1 MKYILETE
9 RLKLR
14 EFEAIDAEFI
24 FKLLNSPGWLKYI
37 GKRNINN
44 LQDAENYIENVLKD
58 GYRRSGFGFYL
69 MELKTSAQKAG
80 MCGLVKRSG
89 LEDTDIGFALLQE
102 FENKGYAFEASL
114 GVLGFARDKLKLNKI
129 AAITVSYNTA
139 SIKLLEKLG
148 MNYEKVIKLPND
160 PEDLLLY
167 SIQL

>member
-1 MKYILETE
+1 LKYIIETE

-14 EFEAIDAEFI
+14 EFEYSDAEFI

-44 LQDAENYIENVLKD
+44 LVDAENYIENVLRE
-58 GYRRSGFGFYL
+58 GYRNSSFGFYL
-69 MELKTSAQKAG
+69 MELKTTGEKTG
-80 MCGLVKRSG
+80 MCGLVKRPG
-89 LEDTDIGFALLQE
+89 LEYTDIGFALLDE

-114 GVLGFARDKLKLNKI
+114 GVLSFARDKLKLSKI
-129 AAITVSYNTA
+129 AAITVSYNQA

-148 MNYEKVIKLPND
+148 MGYEKVIKLPND